1 MRYTNHDYVTIFTNG
16 SMAAIFFAF
25 SFFAKNKKKI
35 SIFCKQKTK
44 ENKRNSALYND
55 TSLPKLQ

>member
-1 MRYTNHDYVTIFTNG
+1 MN
-16 SMAAIFFAF
+16 MAAIFFAF

-35 SIFCKQKTK
+35 RIFCKQKTK